1 MPSPSTMHSRNHN
14 LRISKNLTD
23 KKTPGGLQ
31 STSGAVGDVLGNSYD
46 MRGGQSKKSDEAGK
60 AIGEMGKGEKSF
72 LVCHMM
78 TILILCNSGKGS
90 TVPGTSINADTQT
103 QNQNT
108 GTADH
113 LDLGFRKQT

>member
-1 MPSPSTMHSRNHN
+1 
-14 LRISKNLTD
+14 
-23 KKTPGGLQ
+23 
-31 STSGAVGDVLGNSYD
+31 VGDVLGNSYD

-60 AIGEMGKGEKSF
+60 AIGEMGKGEFFQFYLTGTSS
-72 LVCHMM
+72 LSNAVAVSLA
-78 TILILCNSGKGS
+78 TGKGS

>member
-1 MPSPSTMHSRNHN
+1 M
-14 LRISKNLTD
+14 L
-23 KKTPGGLQ
+23 
-31 STSGAVGDVLGNSYD
+31 
-46 MRGGQSKKSDEAGK
+46 
-60 AIGEMGKGEKSF
+60 
-72 LVCHMM
+72 
-78 TILILCNSGKGS
+78 TILARNTGKGS

>member
-1 MPSPSTMHSRNHN
+1 
-14 LRISKNLTD
+14 
-23 KKTPGGLQ
+23 
-31 STSGAVGDVLGNSYD
+31 

-60 AIGEMGKGEKSF
+60 AIGELGKGESSSLSIASF
-72 LVCHMM
+72 PHSSYMPWRFRYADKVASL
-78 TILILCNSGKGS
+78 SGKGS